1 MRRGRLAQR
10 RLRWTPS
17 PSLRVGCAAGRCRRE
32 RTFAANAHVMG
43 VGWGCGHCTLLHRAT
58 QFPGKAEGRAL
69 YYPPP
74 PRVLSLQ
81 IVGPSPRQPPPYAPT
96 QRAPLCAPPD
106 TLAARA
112 LPTGRAGGF
121 LQDQEDCEAGQG
133 AHAAAA
139 AAVAWEWGDPAGLG
153 RSRGGRARAFATA
166 CGGRVRAWHCPA
178 ILQIHRTA
186 WRCQWRGSGVA
197 RCRGEVASGR
207 RGPYADS
214 CEHPPHAGRM
224 SPAPA
229 RR

>member
-1 MRRGRLAQR
+1 MRRRPVPPRTNFCSQR
-10 RLRWTPS
+10 ARH
-17 PSLRVGCAAGRCRRE
+17 GG
-32 RTFAANAHVMG
+32 G
-43 VGWGCGHCTLLHRAT
+43 VGV
-58 QFPGKAEGRAL
+58 RAL
-69 YYPPP
+69 YIAAPCHPVPGQGKRAGRYATLLLLASF
-74 PRVLSLQ
+74 LSKLS
-81 IVGPSPRQPPPYAPT
+81 VHPPRQPPPYAPT

-166 CGGRVRAWHCPA
+166 CGGRVRAWHCPV